1 LDELPRSKI
10 YAGETSIWAA
20 GVRGGRRMR
29 RGGEGSGQARQGAE
43 ARRWRGGWWWAARG
57 FRTWAERPNA
67 GPHVGEKTKQNM
79 SPVFQEKKTKDLR
92 FRVFFLALP
101 ASEG

>member
-20 GVRGGRRMR
+20 GVRGGGRMR
-29 RGGEGSGQARQGAE
+29 RGGEGSGPGKQGKG
-43 ARRWRGGWWWAARG
+43 RKRGGGWRWAARG
-57 FRTWAERPNA
+57 FHTWAERPNA

-79 SPVFQEKKTKDLR
+79 SPVFQGKKTKDLR